1 MSTVLAISGSP
12 SGRSRTAALAAGA
25 LDRLAARGFAPRHL
39 AVRDLPAVELL
50 SGKTTHA
57 AIRRALEEIE
67 AADGLIVATP
77 IYKASYTGIL
87 KALLDVLPQ
96 AGLAGKTVLPL
107 ATGGTLAH
115 LLAVDY
121 ALRPVL
127 TALGARHVA
136 PGAFLLDSAFAGD
149 PAAPRYTLAPD
160 AELRLDAAVGQFAD
174 ALAWHPPA
182 DPIPQNPIAQ
192 NSALAPAA

>member
-12 SGRSRTAALAAGA
+12 SGTSRTAALAASA
-25 LDRLAARGFAPRHL
+25 LDRLAHLGFGARHL

-50 SGKTTHA
+50 SGKTSDA
-57 AIRRALEEIE
+57 RIGRALEEIA

-77 IYKASYTGIL
+77 IYKASYTGVL

-96 AGLAGKTVLPL
+96 EGFAGKAVLPL

-127 TALGARHVA
+127 TTLGARHVA
-136 PGAFLLDSAFAGD
+136 QGAFLLDSAFVGD
-149 PAAPRYTLAPD
+149 PGGGAHYTLAAD
-160 AELRLDAAVGQFAD
+160 AEQRLDAAVGQFA
-174 ALAWHPPA
+174 A
-182 DPIPQNPIAQ
+182 
-192 NSALAPAA
+192 SLAPAG

>member
-12 SGRSRTAALAAGA
+12 SGTSRTAALAAGA
-25 LDRLAARGFAPRHL
+25 LDRLSRLGFAPRHL

-50 SGKTTHA
+50 SGKASHA
-57 AIRRALEEIE
+57 GIRRALEQIA

-87 KALLDVLPQ
+87 KALLDLLPQ
-96 AGLAGKTVLPL
+96 SGFAGKAVLPL

-127 TALGARHVA
+127 TALGARHVVQ
-136 PGAFLLDSAFAGD
+136 GAFLLDSAFVGD
-149 PAAPRYTLAPD
+149 PAGLRYTLAAD
-160 AELRLDAAVGQFAD
+160 AELRLDTAVGQFAD
-174 ALAWHPPA
+174 ALAWHAPA
-182 DPIPQNPIAQ
+182 DPIQQ
-192 NSALAPAA
+192 DDALAPVA

>member
-12 SGRSRTAALAAGA
+12 SGTSRTAALAAGA
-25 LDRLAARGFAPRHL
+25 LDRLSRLGFAPRHL

-50 SGKTTHA
+50 SGKTSHA
-57 AIRRALEEIE
+57 AIRRALEEIA

-77 IYKASYTGIL
+77 IYKASYTGVL

-96 AGLAGKTVLPL
+96 SGFAGKAVLPL

-136 PGAFLLDSAFAGD
+136 QGAFLLDSAFAGD
-149 PAAPRYTLAPD
+149 PAGPGYTLAAD

-174 ALAWHPPA
+174 ALAWHAAA
-182 DPIPQNPIAQ
+182 DPTPRDG
-192 NSALAPAA
+192 ALAPAA

>member
-12 SGRSRTAALAAGA
+12 SGTSRTAALAAGA
-25 LDRLAARGFAPRHL
+25 LDRLSELGFAPRHL

-50 SGKTTHA
+50 SGKTSHA

-96 AGLAGKTVLPL
+96 SGLAGKTVLPL

-127 TALGARHVA
+127 TALGARHVVQ
-136 PGAFLLDSAFAGD
+136 GAFLLDSAFAGD
-149 PAAPRYTLAPD
+149 PAGPRYTLAAD
-160 AELRLDAAVGQFAD
+160 AEPRLDAAVGQFAD
-174 ALAWHPPA
+174 ALAWQAPA
-182 DPIPQNPIAQ
+182 VPARQDD
-192 NSALAPAA
+192 ALAPVA

>member
-1 MSTVLAISGSP
+1 M
-12 SGRSRTAALAAGA
+12 
-25 LDRLAARGFAPRHL
+25 
-39 AVRDLPAVELL
+39 RDLPAVELL
-50 SGKTTHA
+50 PGKSSHA
-57 AIRRALEEIE
+57 AIRRAVEEIE

-87 KALLDVLPQ
+87 KAPLDVLRQ
-96 AGLAGKTVLPL
+96 AGFAGKTVLPL

-121 ALRPVL
+121 APRPVL

-136 PGAFLLDSAFAGD
+136 PGAFLLDSAFVDD
-149 PAAPRYTLAPD
+149 PAAPRYTLAAG
-160 AELRLDAAVGQFAD
+160 AELRLDTAVGQFAD
-174 ALAWHPPA
+174 ALAWHAPA
-182 DPIPQNPIAQ
+182 DPIPR

>member
-12 SGRSRTAALAAGA
+12 SGTSRTAALAAGA
-25 LDRLAARGFAPRHL
+25 LDRLAERGFAPRHL

-50 SGKTTHA
+50 SGKTSHA
-57 AIRRALEEIE
+57 AIGRALEQIA

-96 AGLAGKTVLPL
+96 AGFAGKAVLPL

-136 PGAFLLDSAFAGD
+136 QGAFLLDSAFVGD
-149 PAAPRYTLAPD
+149 PAGVRYTLAAD
-160 AELRLDAAVGQFAD
+160 AEPRLDAAVDQFAA
-174 ALAWHPPA
+174 ALAWPIPA
-182 DPIPQNPIAQ
+182 DPIRQD
-192 NSALAPAA
+192 STLAPAA